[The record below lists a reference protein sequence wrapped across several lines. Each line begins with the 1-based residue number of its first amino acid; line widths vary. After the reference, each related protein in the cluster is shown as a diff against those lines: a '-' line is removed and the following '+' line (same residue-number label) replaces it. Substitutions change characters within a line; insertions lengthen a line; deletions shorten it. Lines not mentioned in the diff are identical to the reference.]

1 MEEGMPGAPEQNAL
15 TWAAQQAAA
24 DLDDTRAELERLQT
38 ILDRLDAA
46 ALARESFHRA
56 EAEAALK
63 RAEVAEAQHH
73 ADEAAGVGAR
83 DALQLIAVLRDARS
97 YFASTDDQAACP
109 VCEQPVVADALRQKI
124 DERLDAMAALG
135 QLRDQLDATSSAEQ
149 SAVAIVRRD
158 RQQMLDAARTLAEAA
173 TLTTDDENLP
183 QVIEDLAATR
193 DTLIA
198 QRDEAQKAINQFNSI
213 NQFHRRVVES
223 DEELQEAESLR
234 IGLEKALEIV
244 QRERIAFTQRM
255 LAEVRDET
263 NRLYAFIHPDEPL
276 GLDQLLL
283 DENKK
288 GSLLQ
293 VGSFEGASGIVP
305 QAYFSESH
313 LDTLG
318 FCLWLAIAKL
328 SSGGDAVVVLDDVFT
343 SVDNPHFTRILD
355 LLLDECENFNQVIVT
370 THSRQWRD
378 HYASAPL
385 PQSCFIELQSWT
397 RADGIRLVN

>member
-1 MEEGMPGAPEQNAL
+1 
-15 TWAAQQAAA
+15 
-24 DLDDTRAELERLQT
+24 
-38 ILDRLDAA
+38 
-46 ALARESFHRA
+46 
-56 EAEAALK
+56 
-63 RAEVAEAQHH
+63 
-73 ADEAAGVGAR
+73 
-83 DALQLIAVLRDARS
+83 
-97 YFASTDDQAACP
+97 
-109 VCEQPVVADALRQKI
+109 VVADALRQKI